1 MELTQEQGFLL
12 EPQEMRI
19 LRVTQDDV
27 EKVTKALKSPT
38 RLKILK
44 ILRKKPL
51 DVSRIAKEL
60 GQTEANVSAQI
71 QHLQKANLVS
81 CRYQA
86 GDHGVRKIC
95 DVIVDKIIID
105 LLN

>member
-1 MELTQEQGFLL
+1 MELTQDQGFLL

-19 LRVTQDDV
+19 LEIGQEEI
-27 EKVTKALKSPT
+27 EKVSKALKSPT

-44 ILRKKPL
+44 ILRKKSM
-51 DVSRIAKEL
+51 DVSRIAKAL
-60 GQTEANVSAQI
+60 GQTEANISAQI

-81 CRYQA
+81 CRYTA

-95 DVIVDKIIID
+95 DVIVDKVIIN
-105 LLN
+105 LL

>member
-19 LRVTQDDV
+19 LEIGPEET
-27 EKVTKALKSPT
+27 EKVAKALKSPT
-38 RLKILK
+38 RLKIMK
-44 ILRKKPL
+44 ILRKKSM
-51 DVSRIAKEL
+51 DVSRIAKAL
-60 GQTEANVSAQI
+60 GQTEANISAQI

-81 CRYQA
+81 CTYKA

-95 DVIVDKIIID
+95 DVIVDKIIIN
-105 LLN
+105 LL

>member
-1 MELTQEQGFLL
+1 MEITQETGFLL

-19 LRVTQDDV
+19 LRIGQDEIEAV
-27 EKVTKALKSPT
+27 CKALKSPT

-44 ILRKKPL
+44 ILRKKPM

-81 CRYQA
+81 CRYTA

-105 LLN
+105 LL

>member
-1 MELTQEQGFLL
+1 MELTQETGFLL

-19 LRVTQDDV
+19 LRIGQDEI

-44 ILRKKPL
+44 ILRKKSM